1 MPANVLVVDILF
13 IVLVAIAGAMRWPDR
28 ARGKGARRRARAT
41 VEQGATP
48 RGDRG
53 PGLAKRAESC

>member
-41 VEQGATP
+41 VE
-48 RGDRG
+48 
-53 PGLAKRAESC
+53 